1 MTYDEAVKFLYDATP
16 QFQQI
21 GAAAYKPGLDSTH
34 TLDRAFGHPHRKFQ
48 AIHVAGT
55 NGKGST
61 AHTIA
66 AILQSQ
72 GYKTGLYTSPHLV
85 DFRERIRVNGQKIE
99 KQAVVDFIKRY
110 QSIENL
116 PYVSFFELT
125 TIMAFDYFA
134 SQNVDFAVIE
144 VGLGGRLDSTNIIS
158 PILSVITNISK
169 DHVAQLGDSIAGIA
183 AEKAGI
189 IKPGI
194 PVVIGESNDITR
206 PVFLSVAAK
215 NESPIFF
222 APPLYGYHV
231 DNNGD
236 MGYPET
242 SVGEITS
249 VLSGDCQPKNA
260 ATILTAVN
268 CLRTSGIKI
277 SNESIKSGFLKVC
290 ELTGLM
296 GRWMK
301 LSSNPNVI
309 CDTGHN
315 VGGWEYLSKR
325 LASFGDKLK
334 MVIGFVNDKDIR
346 SIMNMMPTDAEY
358 YFTRA
363 SIPRALDEHEVKR
376 VAAEYGLRGVC
387 YSSVKEAYTA
397 AKATASS
404 DDTIFVGGS
413 TFVVADLLSINS

>member
-34 TLDRAFGHPHRKFQ
+34 TLDRAFGHPHRKFR

-110 QSIENL
+110 QAMKDL

-158 PILSVITNISK
+158 PLLSVITNISK

-231 DNNGD
+231 DNNGN
-236 MGYPET
+236 MIYPET

-268 CLRTSGIKI
+268 CLRTLGIKI
-277 SNESIKSGFLKVC
+277 SNEAIKSGFLKVC

-346 SIMNMMPTDAEY
+346 SIMQMMPTDAEY

-363 SIPRALDEHEVKR
+363 SIPRALDEKEVKR
-376 VAAEYGLRGVC
+376 VAAEYGLKGEC
-387 YSSVKEAYTA
+387 YGSVKEAFTA
-397 AKATASS
+397 AKAAASS

-413 TFVVADLLSINS
+413 TFVVADLLSFNS